1 MANIRKSFNF
11 RNGVQVD
18 NDNFVVNA
26 NGLVGIGTSTPT
38 EAIDAIGNAKI
49 SGLTTTSTLGVAQTA
64 NFYGDLKVGT
74 GITMSGGIVT
84 AVSFYGDGS
93 TLSNVYAIST
103 TGWVAQGVGLHTLSR
118 SVGIGTTNPVYK
130 LQIGLDPVTGVGVGI
145 TNGNIIV
152 SGIITATTFVG
163 NVTGTATTATNLSNA
178 ANITTGTISNDRLPS
193 NIDKPTGIITASSFV
208 GDVTGTATTATNLS
222 NAANITTGTISD
234 ARLPNVIT
242 SDIDSSGIST
252 FTTLKVG
259 TAITMSSGIITATT
273 FSGSVTG
280 DLTGVAST
288 ATKLETARNFSVSG
302 DVLSHTVS
310 FDGTSNVALGVT
322 LSGTF
327 SANTSGI
334 ITANTFSGIVTSTN
348 GTFDDLRI
356 NKSSAASLVVTST
369 TNSSVSI
376 GESVGAGNSS
386 AQFLYTPGTGRLDIT
401 NYDVGGVSINLHEG
415 TGTGT
420 TESFNVKYDNTKQ
433 FEVTYDGKVGVN
445 RGGTPLTRNFEVGG
459 DAFISQNAVVS
470 GILTINQ
477 GGPNEITLGDGS
489 PIPIRDDQN
498 FNTVSGISTFNQ
510 LNVINSFSYTG
521 LSTVF
526 FGGEVGIGTTSNDGF
541 LTGPNQLKA
550 HVEGSTWAKEGFYT
564 AGKLVITDKADGSIH
579 TDDRVIPS
587 SPVDYGAVVPFVD
600 YGDFQVETGGASLI
614 TNNVLMVPGVG
625 QATVGFGTTNGGL
638 IPASFLPGG
647 NRYLTKVGINTYY
660 ARSIFDVGTASTTMN
675 SYFIPPSLTQ
685 SEIDIMQDLWNT
697 PTGTGYTAANKVT
710 PNGLVPGGIVYNKTT
725 DKIQQRSTA
734 STFRDLSSSS
744 SSVQTIGVGVSE
756 VVFNDVPAWA
766 DKITI
771 IFLNISCT
779 SSGLD
784 RHFRVQLGTS
794 SGIVTTNYDSETNQG
809 AITSPGYAESDD
821 GFIMYGTTS
830 GQQYSGHMMI
840 TKFDDTTY
848 VETHI
853 LSPGK
858 FGDNGIRFGGG
869 NVESISDTITRLR
882 ISIHDDTN
890 FTGGKVKV
898 LYEG

>member
-49 SGLTTTSTLGVAQTA
+49 SGFTTTSTLGVAQTA

-74 GITMSGGIVT
+74 INLDPTSGIVT

-130 LQIGLDPVTGVGVGI
+130 LQIGSNPATGIGVGI
-145 TNGNIIV
+145 TAGNIRV
-152 SGIITATTFVG
+152 SGVITATTFVG
-163 NVTGTATTATNLSNA
+163 SLS
-178 ANITTGTISNDRLPS
+178 
-193 NIDKPTGIITASSFV
+193 
-208 GDVTGTATTATNLS
+208 GTATTATNLS

-234 ARLPNVIT
+234 ARLPSVIT
-242 SDIDSSGIST
+242 SDINSSGVST

-322 LSGTF
+322 LTNSF
-327 SANTSGI
+327 NANTSGI

-386 AQFLYTPGTGRLDIT
+386 AQLLYTPGTGRLDIT

-415 TGTGT
+415 TGAGT

-445 RGGTPLTRNFEVGG
+445 RGGVSLTRNFEVGG
-459 DAFISQNAVVS
+459 DALVSRNATIS
-470 GILTINQ
+470 GILTVTGT
-477 GGPNEITLGDGS
+477 GGNTVTLGDGS
-489 PIPIRDDQN
+489 HIPIPDDQN
-498 FNTVSGISTFNQ
+498 FNIVTGISTFNQ
-510 LNVINSFSYTG
+510 LNVINSFTYGG

-526 FGGEVGIGTTSNDGF
+526 FGGDVGIGTTSNVGF
-541 LTGPNQLKA
+541 LTGPNQLRT
-550 HVEGSTWAKEGFYT
+550 HIEGSTWAKEGFYT
-564 AGKLVITDKADGSIH
+564 AGKLAITDKADGSVY

-587 SPVDYGAVVPFVD
+587 SPIDYGAVVPYVD
-600 YGDFQVETGGASLI
+600 YGNFQVTTGGAAFLV
-614 TNNVLMVPGVG
+614 NNVLMVPGVG

-697 PTGTGYTAANKVT
+697 PTGIGYTAANKVT
-710 PNGLVPGGIVYNKTT
+710 PNGLVPGAIVYNKTT

-744 SSVQTIGVGVSE
+744 SSSVQTIGVGVTD

-766 DKITI
+766 EKITI
-771 IFLNISCT
+771 VYLNVSHTASAIVPLT
-779 SSGLD
+779 A
-784 RHFRVQLGTS
+784 HFRVQLGTS
-794 SGIVTTNYDSETNQG
+794 SGFITSGYDSETENFSNYVDG
-809 AITSPGYAESDD
+809 SY
-821 GFIMYGTTS
+821 GFIIYGQTS
-830 GQQYSGHMMI
+830 AAQFSGHQTI

-853 LSPGK
+853 LSPGNLST
-858 FGDNGIRFGGG
+858 NGITHGGG
-869 NVESISDTITRLR
+869 NLQSVSDTITRLR
-882 ISIHDDTN
+882 IGIDGTTTFSA
-890 FTGGKVKV
+890 GGKIKV
-898 LYEG
+898 IYEG

>member
-26 NGLVGIGTSTPT
+26 NGLVGIGTSIPT

-49 SGLTTTSTLGVAQTA
+49 SGLTTTANLGVAETA
-64 NFYGDLKVGT
+64 NFYGDLKVGNINLDST
-74 GITMSGGIVT
+74 SGIVT

-93 TLSNVYAIST
+93 TLSNVFAIST

-242 SDIDSSGIST
+242 SDINSSGVST

-259 TAITMSSGIITATT
+259 TGITMFGGIITATT
-273 FSGSVTG
+273 FDGSFTG

-288 ATKLETARNFSVSG
+288 ATQLETARNFSLNGPISAPA
-302 DVLSHTVS
+302 TS
-310 FDGTSNVALGVT
+310 FDGTGDVVLNTSIGN
-322 LSGTF
+322 TF
-327 SANTSGI
+327 SANTTGI
-334 ITANTFSGIVTSTN
+334 ITASIFSSTLTSSNFLNVGI

-356 NKSSAASLVVTST
+356 NKDSGASLVVTST

-587 SPVDYGAVVPFVD
+587 SPIDYGAVVPFVD

-638 IPASFLPGG
+638 IPASFLSGG

-660 ARSIFDVGTASTTMN
+660 ARSLFDVGTASTTMN

-685 SEIDIMQDLWNT
+685 SEINIMKDLWNT

-710 PNGLVPGGIVYNKTT
+710 PDGIIPGAIVHNKTT
-725 DKIQQRSTA
+725 NTVQVGHGTDSFRNLSPVVAFATVDSGSLVSSDGYNLGLTNNLTNAIFAFDTA
-734 STFRDLSSSS
+734 LSSANYTVMVSAGS
-744 SSVQTIGVGVSE
+744 TTESYTVPEAQKLTTGFRITFSPSNANTQSYSV
-756 VVFNDVPAWA
+756 
-766 DKITI
+766 
-771 IFLNISCT
+771 
-779 SSGLD
+779 
-784 RHFRVQLGTS
+784 
-794 SGIVTTNYDSETNQG
+794 
-809 AITSPGYAESDD
+809 
-821 GFIMYGTTS
+821 
-830 GQQYSGHMMI
+830 MI
-840 TKFDDTTY
+840 LQ
-848 VETHI
+848 I
-853 LSPGK
+853 
-858 FGDNGIRFGGG
+858 
-869 NVESISDTITRLR
+869 
-882 ISIHDDTN
+882 
-890 FTGGKVKV
+890 
-898 LYEG
+898 